1 MNGQTKNLQQN
12 DFNHE
17 EWFDANVRPLVKQM
31 HTLCEERGIPF
42 IAAFAYGL
50 DTSADD
56 ESRQQR
62 FHMGGSCFLPGNDSV
77 PPAMYLAHKLVF
89 EGIDAAAPLMMALAL
104 ACAAGD
110 RQSHTEHSDQAP
122 ASATIN

>member
-1 MNGQTKNLQQN
+1 MNDKTENMQQN

-17 EWFDANVRPLVKQM
+17 ECFDANVRPLIKQV
-31 HTLCEERGIPF
+31 HKLCEERHIPF

-50 DTSADD
+50 DTTADD
-56 ESRQQR
+56 ESKQQR

-77 PPAMYLAHKLVF
+77 PPEMYLAHKLIF
-89 EGIDAAAPLMMALAL
+89 EGIDAAAPRMMALAL

-110 RQSHTEHSDQAP
+110 RQSHTEHPDQVP
-122 ASATIN
+122 AGATIN